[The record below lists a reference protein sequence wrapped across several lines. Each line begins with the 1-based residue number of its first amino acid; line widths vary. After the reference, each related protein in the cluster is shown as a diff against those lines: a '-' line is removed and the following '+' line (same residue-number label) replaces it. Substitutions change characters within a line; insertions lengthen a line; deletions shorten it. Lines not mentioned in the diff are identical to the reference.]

1 MPETASPAPEE
12 PRQEAEISAALERRS
27 IVLVGM
33 MGVGKS
39 TIGRRL
45 AARLRLP
52 FFDADIE
59 IEAAAGMSIPDIFLA
74 HGEPYFRDGEARVIA
89 RLLNSGPAVIATG
102 GGAFTE
108 REETRQRIR
117 DKAVSIWLK
126 ADVDVIM
133 KRVKR
138 RADRPLLQTEDPVA
152 TVSRLLEAREPVY
165 QNADLKILSR
175 DVPHDRIVDECIDAL
190 HDRLCRQRCAGGPK
204 NDAND
209 GYNDYNGRDERHA
222 MTAPLKHSDPI
233 TVDVALGD
241 RAYDIIIGRDVL
253 SSLGARIAALRPG
266 VRTAIVTD
274 RTVARHW
281 LEQTQASLV
290 AAGIPAS
297 HVVVDE
303 GEGSKTYAG
312 LEKVSEALI
321 AAKIERNDLVIA
333 LGGGVVGDLAGFAA
347 AILRRGVDFVQVPT
361 SLLAQVDSS
370 VGGKTGINS
379 PQGKNLLGAFH
390 QPVLVIADTSV
401 LDTLSPRQFR
411 SGYAEVAKY
420 GVLGDE
426 AFFAWL
432 EANHAD
438 IFSGGAARE
447 HAIATSCRA
456 KAAIVSRDERE
467 TGERAL
473 LNLGHTFGHA
483 LEAATGFSD
492 RLFHGEG
499 VAVGMVL
506 AAEFSAQLGM
516 ISQTDAAR
524 VERHLASVGLPTHLQ
539 DIAGFAQE
547 GLADADALM
556 ALMAQDKKVKRGKLT
571 FILLE
576 AVGRAVIA
584 NDVEPSLVRDFLE
597 AKLAKS

>member
-1 MPETASPAPEE
+1 
-12 PRQEAEISAALERRS
+12 
-27 IVLVGM
+27 
-33 MGVGKS
+33 
-39 TIGRRL
+39 
-45 AARLRLP
+45 
-52 FFDADIE
+52 
-59 IEAAAGMSIPDIFLA
+59 
-74 HGEPYFRDGEARVIA
+74 
-89 RLLNSGPAVIATG
+89 
-102 GGAFTE
+102 
-108 REETRQRIR
+108 
-117 DKAVSIWLK
+117 
-126 ADVDVIM
+126 
-133 KRVKR
+133 
-138 RADRPLLQTEDPVA
+138 
-152 TVSRLLEAREPVY
+152 
-165 QNADLKILSR
+165 
-175 DVPHDRIVDECIDAL
+175 
-190 HDRLCRQRCAGGPK
+190 
-204 NDAND
+204 
-209 GYNDYNGRDERHA
+209 
-222 MTAPLKHSDPI
+222 MTAPLKHSDP
-233 TVDVALGD
+233 VNVGVALGD
-241 RAYDIIIGRDVL
+241 RAYDIVIGRGVL
-253 SSLGARIAALRPG
+253 SSLGERVAALRPG

-274 RTVARHW
+274 RTVAKYW
-281 LEQTQASLV
+281 LEPTEASLA
-290 AAGIPAS
+290 AAGIPTS
-297 HVVVDE
+297 RVVVEE
-303 GEGSKTYAG
+303 GEISKTYAG

-426 AFFAWL
+426 TFFSWL
-432 EANHAD
+432 ESNHGEV
-438 IFSGGAARE
+438 FKGGVARE

-456 KAAIVSRDERE
+456 KAGVVSRDERE

-499 VAVGMVL
+499 VAIGMTL
-506 AAEFSAQLGM
+506 AAQFSARLGM
-516 ISQTDAAR
+516 IGEADAAR
-524 VERHLASVGLPTHLQ
+524 VERHLIEVGLPTRLQ

-556 ALMAQDKKVKRGKLT
+556 ALMAQDKKVRRGKLT

-576 AVGRAVIA
+576 AIGRAVIA
-584 NDVEPSLVRDFLE
+584 RDVEPTRVRDFLKD
-597 AKLAKS
+597 KLKA